1 MGLNDIILGLAVGL
15 YFIGLGAGIKGM
27 LPDNLR
33 GNKLLL
39 GFGVLIILGNVA
51 IAFANKKVADHRV
64 TPQEIVASVSN
75 RINLPLQMDAMLR
88 LETLVAGA
96 DRVHYNF
103 SVAADSLPAFQQKIA
118 DQRDFMKKNGCT
130 MKDSQ
135 LLFRSGFGLQM
146 NFSAP
151 MKIGGMEEKI
161 VIMPKDCGFA
171 EAPSVPEQKQ

>member
-15 YFIGLGAGIKGM
+15 YFIGLGIGIKGM

-33 GNKLLL
+33 GNKMLL
-39 GFGVLIILGNVA
+39 GFGVLIIAGNIV
-51 IAFANKKVADHRV
+51 IAYFNNKAVQHRV
-64 TPQEIVASVSN
+64 TPQEIVARVTN
-75 RINLPLQMDAMLR
+75 KINLPLQMDAVLR

-103 SVAADSLPAFQQKIA
+103 SVMAESASAFQQKISE
-118 DQRDFMKKNGCT
+118 QRDFMKKNGCT

-135 LLFRSGFGLQM
+135 LLFSSGYGLQM

-151 MKIGGMEEKI
+151 VKLGGMEEKI
-161 VIMPKDCGFA
+161 VIMPKDCGFP
-171 EAPSVPEQKQ
+171 EVAPIAANPQ